1 MEPSAHPDKAS
12 DGNAVSVVVPIH
24 NEAAN
29 IETLYGEIRSVLEPR
44 CGFEVL
50 VVDDGS
56 DDDSDSVL
64 STLAGTEPRMRRLG
78 HPVRRGQSAALRTGV
93 AAARHERIVTLDG
106 DGQNDPRD
114 IPLLLETLD
123 RSPLPARRLLV
134 IGHRLRRE
142 DSLIKRLASRVA
154 NAVRQRMLRD
164 QTPDTGCGL
173 KVFARSTFLSLP
185 YFDHMHRF
193 LPALIRRAGGEV
205 VSVPVRHRPRKAGRS
220 KYGTLDRL
228 WAGIVDLLGVIWLIR
243 RCPADYSLLPPD
255 AGPAEAARPATPTTP
270 PERR

>member
-1 MEPSAHPDKAS
+1 MDPCSQTDKTAAE
-12 DGNAVSVVVPIH
+12 DAVSVVVPIH
-24 NEAAN
+24 NEAAS
-29 IETLYGEIRSVLEPR
+29 IATLYGEIRSVLEPR

-50 VVDDGS
+50 YVDDGS
-56 DDDSDSVL
+56 DDDSGAGL
-64 STLAGTEPRMRRLG
+64 STLTGTDPRLRSLG

-93 AAARHERIVTLDG
+93 VAARYERIVTLDG

-114 IPLLLETLD
+114 IPLLLETFD
-123 RSPLPARRLLV
+123 RSLLPPRRLLV
-134 IGHRLRRE
+134 IGHRVRRE
-142 DSLIKRLASRVA
+142 DNLIKRLASRIA
-154 NAVRQRMLRD
+154 NAVRQRMLGD

-205 VSVPVRHRPRKAGRS
+205 VSVPVRHRPRAAGRS

-228 WAGIVDLLGVIWLIR
+228 WAGLIDLLGVIWLIR

-255 AGPAEAARPATPTTP
+255 AESADTA
-270 PERR
+270 ERR